1 MALKDLWDAERKKRR
16 EEMRLRSW
24 EVGTTIDQFATDR
37 QDMARQ
43 QRNRLDA
50 FKMQLRQDRNELADR
65 SAAEKNDR
73 LYLGAERQEEIQNF
87 LAVAADRRYQE
98 AVQQAGKAQK
108 QAEELAEFARNLTEQ
123 TALFLRATSTE
134 RSLMSSQLA
143 ADLQDF
149 HEKLSNTVALERTG
163 LQRQQLERKIT
174 LSRDLAAFMEEL
186 RSDTSQYLQELEL
199 SRESGTREIQGQLAQ
214 YVADLQMA
222 VWGSA
227 RPQANSA
234 NVPARKNGSA
244 TTSFGNGTP
253 IKATVQS
260 AKVLGRGAAISAPTV
275 KPQKTSAAPMPPAP
289 VKPKPPSP
297 PQPEIKARGV
307 SYEEEIYEYISKSEG
322 KRLKEIEEALGVNR
336 VQSVDALR
344 SLIQQG
350 LIVERD
356 RLYYLPAS

>member
-1 MALKDLWDAERKKRR
+1 MALKEMWDAKRKKRR

-24 EVGTTIDQFATDR
+24 EVGMTIDQFATDR

-43 QRNRLDA
+43 QRDRLDA

-87 LAVAADRRYQE
+87 LAVAADRRYQKE
-98 AVQQAGKAQK
+98 TERSRKAQE
-108 QAEELAEFARNLTEQ
+108 QAEELAEFARSLTEQ
-123 TALFLRATSTE
+123 TARFLRATSTE

-149 HEKLSNTVALERTG
+149 HETLSNTVALERAG
-163 LQRQQLERKIT
+163 LQQQQLERKIT
-174 LSRDLAAFMEEL
+174 LSRDLAAFMEQL

-199 SRESGTREIQGQLAQ
+199 SRESGTREIQAQLAQ

-227 RPQANSA
+227 RPQENS
-234 NVPARKNGSA
+234 PPQKNGSA
-244 TTSFGNGTP
+244 TTSFQNGTS
-253 IKATVQS
+253 IKAPVQP
-260 AKVLGRGAAISAPTV
+260 ATVLGRGAGAVISAPTL
-275 KPQKTSAAPMPPAP
+275 KPQKASAPPSPAP
-289 VKPKPPSP
+289 VKPTPPSP
-297 PQPEIKARGV
+297 PQQEIKAQGV
-307 SYEEEIYEYISKSEG
+307 SYEEEIYEHISKSEG

-336 VQSVDALR
+336 VQAVDALR

>member
-1 MALKDLWDAERKKRR
+1 MALKDMWDAERKKRR

-24 EVGTTIDQFATDR
+24 EVGTTIDQLLTDR

-43 QRNRLDA
+43 QRDRLDA

-73 LYLGAERQEEIQNF
+73 LYLGARRQEEVQNF

-98 AVQQAGKAQK
+98 GREK
-108 QAEELAEFARNLTEQ
+108 AEELAEFARNLTEQ
-123 TALFLRATSTE
+123 TAQFLRATSTE

-149 HEKLSNTVALERTG
+149 HEKLKNTVALERAG

-199 SRESGTREIQGQLAQ
+199 SRESGTREIQAQLAQ

-234 NVPARKNGSA
+234 NVPPRKNGSA
-244 TTSFGNGTP
+244 TTSFRNGTP
-253 IKATVQS
+253 IKAPVQPVT
-260 AKVLGRGAAISAPTV
+260 VLGRGAGAVISAQTV
-275 KPQKTSAAPMPPAP
+275 KPQKASAAPIPPAP
-289 VKPKPPSP
+289 VKPTPP
-297 PQPEIKARGV
+297 PQQATKARGV

-322 KRLKEIEEALGVNR
+322 KRLKEVEEALGVNR
-336 VQSVDALR
+336 VQAVDALR

>member
-1 MALKDLWDAERKKRR
+1 MALKDMWDAERKKRR

-43 QRNRLDA
+43 QRNQLDA

-73 LYLGAERQEEIQNF
+73 LYLRARRQEEVQNF

-98 AVQQAGKAQK
+98 GREK
-108 QAEELAEFARNLTEQ
+108 AEELAEFARTLTEQ
-123 TALFLRATSTE
+123 TARFLRATSTE

-149 HEKLSNTVALERTG
+149 HEKLKNTVALERAG
-163 LQRQQLERKIT
+163 LQQQQLERRIT

-186 RSDTSQYLQELEL
+186 RSDTSQYLHELEL
-199 SRESGTREIQGQLAQ
+199 SRESGTREIQAQLAQ

-227 RPQANSA
+227 RPQENS
-234 NVPARKNGSA
+234 PITPPRKNGSA
-244 TTSFGNGTP
+244 TTSFRNGTP
-253 IKATVQS
+253 IKAPVQP
-260 AKVLGRGAAISAPTV
+260 ATVLGRGAGAVISAPTL
-275 KPQKTSAAPMPPAP
+275 KPQKASAPPSPAS
-289 VKPKPPSP
+289 VKSKPPSP
-297 PQPEIKARGV
+297 PQQEIKARGV
-307 SYEEEIYEYISKSEG
+307 SYEEEIYEHISKSEG

-336 VQSVDALR
+336 VQAVDALR